1 MDYIVGKMKE
11 VKKKVKRMQTALWV
25 AMKESAY
32 SLLFVIFF
40 TSLVSFSSIVLRQFK
55 DNQNLLPF
63 LPLLT
68 ALYTVIFTTVFN
80 IYVDRAKTR
89 QEIIGLKSTVLL
101 ELRYTLISLIEN
113 FTRFYVVYFTVLR
126 FFIFD
131 LKWFYELT
139 EKYREYFPDYLM
151 NDIKI
156 CKFVYENLEKSRQ
169 SKQEDIKETIKFLE
183 EYIKEMQIRSLDPT
197 TVYTTTKDVLMVYTT
212 MENVLNNLEKEKSK
226 YKENKLSIKP
236 IHIPLLTSMLN
247 NLSTLDKDFVKDI
260 FYIRYEINKLND
272 EIEVLRESSQTDLK
286 LILSILQRTKRIAIK
301 IDEILEKEG
310 TKP

>member
-11 VKKKVKRMQTALWV
+11 VKKKVKRMQTALRV
-25 AMKESAY
+25 AMKEGAY

-40 TSLVSFSSIVLRQFK
+40 TSLVSSSLIVLIQFK
-55 DNQNLLPF
+55 NNPNLLPF
-63 LPLLT
+63 LPLL
-68 ALYTVIFTTVFN
+68 LSVYTVIFGTVFN
-80 IYVDRAKTR
+80 IYVDRVKTR
-89 QEIIGLKSTVLL
+89 KLIRGLKSTVLL

-113 FTRFYVVYFTVLR
+113 FTRFYEVYFTVLR

-197 TVYTTTKDVLMVYTT
+197 TVYTTMKDVLMVYTT

-310 TKP
+310 TNL